1 MTALIFLFEFFSNMS
16 WSSVK
21 SATCDCFWISI
32 IYVLKRKLSS
42 FKSHH
47 ITCEHITYQTSH
59 NMLYFKPADEH
70 CQSPAQPCWSG
81 HYCAPSR
88 VLGWYICVGIYI
100 ALGWYI
106 WANIFKTSFA
116 IVSSDRNWEWHFQSI
131 ERTRTT
137 SCSDCTA
144 LTLSSATDFSSASAF
159 HMIIVMM
166 MMIMSFY

>member
-21 SATCDCFWISI
+21 SATCDRFWLSI

-47 ITCEHITYQTSH
+47 ITCEHITYQTRH

-81 HYCAPSR
+81 HYCAPFR
-88 VLGWYICVGIYI
+88 MLGWYM
-100 ALGWYI
+100 

-116 IVSSDRNWEWHFQSI
+116 IVSSGRNWEWHFQSI
-131 ERTRTT
+131 ERTHTT
-137 SCSDCTA
+137 SCSDCPA

-159 HMIIVMM
+159 HMMIVMM
-166 MMIMSFY
+166 MMMMAIMMVMNMSFW